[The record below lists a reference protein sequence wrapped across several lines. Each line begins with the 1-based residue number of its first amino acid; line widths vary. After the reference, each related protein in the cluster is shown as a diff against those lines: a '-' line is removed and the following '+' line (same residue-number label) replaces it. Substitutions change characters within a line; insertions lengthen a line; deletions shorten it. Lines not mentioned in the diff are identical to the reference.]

1 MIDPRRI
8 FVIEIALSMLEQ
20 WYSTWEG
27 FKEHRYGTIRR
38 LALHSKARGLVYHD
52 RCLIKSEVAFRD

>member
-8 FVIEIALSMLEQ
+8 FFIEIALSMLEQ

-27 FKEHRYGTIRR
+27 FKEHRDGTIRR

-52 RCLIKSEVAFRD
+52 RCLLKAEGALND

>member
-8 FVIEIALSMLEQ
+8 FFIEIALSMLEQ

-27 FKEHRYGTIRR
+27 FKEHRDGTIRR